1 MAVIVQYIVIR
12 DGVQKMTFATK
23 KEADAYDKM
32 LDIADNLYDF
42 IETANLEMDD
52 KLLEDLTFFLAK
64 NKDQTMDILRGAKP
78 KPGKTPKV
86 KDTAQA
92 SDGSPSET
100 DNKDERQA
108 KTENKLSSKGKKS
121 K

>member
-1 MAVIVQYIVIR
+1 MPYRHDWGFCVTN
-12 DGVQKMTFATK
+12 GG
-23 KEADAYDKM
+23 
-32 LDIADNLYDF
+32 
-42 IETANLEMDD
+42 
-52 KLLEDLTFFLAK
+52 KLKRRRTGFPVP
-64 NKDQTMDILRGAKP
+64 AKP